1 MVVTFYYKC
10 RLLVNHMVLV
20 LFNVKNPKM
29 PSRLS
34 KKVNNFA
41 AETKEKAVL
50 PPTLAHREDA
60 ESLTASLI
68 SMVVV
73 A

>member
-1 MVVTFYYKC
+1 MTFYYKC

-41 AETKEKAVL
+41 AETKGKAFCIPL
-50 PPTLAHREDA
+50 PSPIGGYRKPYGKPN
-60 ESLTASLI
+60 
-68 SMVVV
+68 
-73 A
+73 